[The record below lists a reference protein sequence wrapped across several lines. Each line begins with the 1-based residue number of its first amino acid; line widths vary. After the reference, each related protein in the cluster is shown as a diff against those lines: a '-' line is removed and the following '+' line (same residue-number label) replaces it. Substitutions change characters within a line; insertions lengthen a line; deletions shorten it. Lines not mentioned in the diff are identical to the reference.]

1 MARIDRKSIS
11 VVVMGALFFVIY
23 ALLILRRTYRC
34 PDGHGIVLTRP
45 NMNVK
50 KICEQT
56 SIKKV
61 QERDKEEE

>member
-11 VVVMGALFFVIY
+11 VVVLGALFFVIY

-45 NMNVK
+45 NLNVK

-56 SIKKV
+56 SIKKM